1 MGKTAKVRTRKR
13 GKSYSYIFEA
23 GKDEHGK
30 RKVIEKG
37 GFPSPDDAYNAG
49 VAAYNDWKHGNIGI
63 SSDKIMLKD
72 FIESW
77 LKNVAAINVRKGS
90 LSNYIALAK
99 NHIIPTLGGIS
110 IQDLT
115 PADCDRW
122 MSNQVRAGFSY
133 NTLKIAHTILKLT
146 LNYAVYPAQ
155 LITSNPAIYIK
166 VPRNAPRNIVKRT
179 IITKEML
186 DSLLD
191 KQPDRSPMRIIFLL
205 LYHTGMRIGEV
216 LGLQWTDIDI
226 NGNIIHV
233 SDQLRTVSKNHYLS
247 APKTRTSTRNIIA
260 DVELINE
267 LIHWKHIQM
276 ENELK
281 YGSSYVCIRK
291 NDAGLLMMQSKSI
304 ESPPAFKYVLSAVC
318 TQENG
323 KIILPQYVFYY
334 LKKAGLNAH
343 SFRHTHATML
353 IEAGA
358 TPRGVAGRLGHANTA
373 ITQNLYTH
381 DTEKMQQDTAK
392 VFQSILGEPS

>member
-13 GKSYSYIFEA
+13 GNTYSYIFEA
-23 GKDEHGK
+23 GRKDDGK

-37 GFPSPDDAYNAG
+37 GFPSPDEAYNAG
-49 VAAYNDWKHGNIGI
+49 IEAYNDLKHGNIGI
-63 SSDKIMLKD
+63 TSDKITLKD
-72 FIESW
+72 FITGW
-77 LKNVAAINVRKGS
+77 LNNIAAINVRKGT
-90 LSNYIALAK
+90 LSSYSALAR
-99 NHIIPTLGGIS
+99 NHIFPVLGGIYL
-110 IQDLT
+110 QKLT
-115 PADCDRW
+115 PSDCDKW
-122 MSNQVRAGFSY
+122 MSMQAREGFSY
-133 NTLKIAHTILKLT
+133 STLKSAHTILKLA
-146 LNYAVYPAQ
+146 LNYAVHPAQ

-166 VPRNAPRNIVKRT
+166 VPRNAPRNVVKRT

-186 DSLLD
+186 DTLLD
-191 KQPDRSPMRIIFLL
+191 QQPDRSPMRIIFLL

-233 SDQLRTVSKNHYLS
+233 SDQLRTVSKNHYLA
-247 APKTRTSTRNIIA
+247 APKTRTSTRKIIA

-267 LIHWKHIQM
+267 LRRWQHIQM
-276 ENELK
+276 DNESK

-304 ESPPAFKYVLSAVC
+304 EAPPAFKYILPAVC

-334 LKKAGLNAH
+334 LKKQGLNAH

-392 VFQSILGEPS
+392 VFQNILDEPS

>member
-90 LSNYIALAK
+90 LINYIALAK

-166 VPRNAPRNIVKRT
+166 VPRNAPKNIVKRT

-233 SDQLRTVSKNHYLS
+233 SDQLRTVSKNHYLA

-267 LIHWKHIQM
+267 LIRWKHIQM
-276 ENELK
+276 ENESK

-304 ESPPAFKYVLSAVC
+304 EDPPAFKYVLSAVC

-343 SFRHTHATML
+343 SFRHTHATIL

-358 TPRGVAGRLGHANTA
+358 TPRGVAGRLGHANAA

-381 DTEKMQQDTAK
+381 DTKKMQQDTAK
-392 VFQSILGEPS
+392 VFQSILDEPS